1 MSLDVSKKLVGNT
14 VSFPKSFLFVF
25 YPTRSVFTLA
35 QKPISEVLFLKKFNL
50 KVNFGIQ
57 SLRFSFT

>member
-1 MSLDVSKKLVGNT
+1 MSLDVSKKLVGIRYRFQ
-14 VSFPKSFLFVF
+14 SHFFLFF

-50 KVNFGIQ
+50 
-57 SLRFSFT
+57 R

>member
-1 MSLDVSKKLVGNT
+1 MSLDVSKKLAGEAIYRFQ
-14 VSFPKSFLFVF
+14 SHFFLFF

-35 QKPISEVLFLKKFNL
+35 QKPISEVLFLKKS

>member
-35 QKPISEVLFLKKFNL
+35 QKPISEVLFLKKS
-50 KVNFGIQ
+50 KVNFRIQ
-57 SLRFSFT
+57 FLFSV

>member
-1 MSLDVSKKLVGNT
+1 MSLDVSKKLVGIRYRFQ
-14 VSFPKSFLFVF
+14 SHFFLFF
-25 YPTRSVFTLA
+25 YPTRSDFTLA
-35 QKPISEVLFLKKFNL
+35 QKPISEVLFLKKS